1 MARKRGAFFKHV
13 GGAEFANPLNF
24 VFALPVL
31 IFGGVA
37 AGTDLSASTNAFTY
51 GLINLV
57 TLAFVALILL
67 SFYHWRLRSKNNFA
81 FGLILLFAA
90 FLGLVKAASTAW
102 LAVLAGLETDLQ
114 HGLEVRAT
122 GSVAAAVLVIG
133 STAILKG
140 IQEALIED
148 RDHLLALKLRRRFS
162 ERLANALKQIDQA
175 VEELQ
180 GLGSAETRRKFV
192 LEKLG
197 ALNEREV
204 RPLAHSIWSDQTGHV
219 MFSSKRLFFDSI
231 YFQKQSP
238 LALAAISILVTP
250 GLFRIGDWS
259 QGQFVALAMVTFGVA
274 LMIWVGNIV
283 RTMVP
288 QQYLVSSWLSVMLV
302 GSAITYAAAQL
313 IANGQL
319 DDNYLFDVISSF
331 VFFTASGLALSALS
345 AFFRKGAAVRSE
357 LKEEADEGDL
367 ANQLGEDFLR
377 NVASA
382 IHGRL
387 QNRITLAMVR
397 ISDGADLETELRE
410 IRNLIIEIGR
420 THSVAEVSEPAE
432 LIARW
437 RGFLAVEFVAAPE
450 SWSHNHE
457 LIIDEALANSFRHGK
472 ASEARVAVAADGTI
486 EIRDN
491 GQLTAGRKP
500 GMGSSLFTD
509 LAEWNL
515 SKDGSET
522 VFRARVKN

>member
-1 MARKRGAFFKHV
+1 MARKKGAFLKHV

-24 VFALPVL
+24 LFALPVL

-37 AGTDLSASTNAFTY
+37 AGTDLSASANAFTY
-51 GLINLV
+51 GWINLV

-67 SFYHWRLRSKNNFA
+67 AFYQWRLRSKNNLA

-102 LAVLAGLETDLQ
+102 LAVVTGLETDLQ

-122 GSVAAAVLVIG
+122 GSVSAAVLVIG

-180 GLGSAETRRKFV
+180 AVVSIQAQRKLV

-219 MFSSKRLFFDSI
+219 MFSSRRLFLDSI
-231 YFQKQSP
+231 FIQNQSP
-238 LALAAISILVTP
+238 LALAAISLLVTP
-250 GLFRIGDWS
+250 GLFRITTWD
-259 QGQFVALAMVTFGVA
+259 QGQLLALAIVTGGVA
-274 LMIWVGNIV
+274 LTIWAGNFV
-283 RTMVP
+283 RT
-288 QQYLVSSWLSVMLV
+288 LVDQKHLIPSWLSVMLV

-345 AFFRKGAAVRSE
+345 AFFRKGAEVRSE

-382 IHGRL
+382 IHGKL

-397 ISDGADLETELRE
+397 ISDGADLEAELRE
-410 IRNLIIEIGR
+410 IRNLIVEIGK
-420 THSVAEVSEPAE
+420 THSMGKASEPDE

-437 RGFLAVEFVAAPE
+437 RGFLDVEFVATPQ

-457 LIIDEALANSFRHGK
+457 LIIDEALANSFRHGRATRAK
-472 ASEARVAVAADGTI
+472 VAVVADGTI

-522 VFRARVKN
+522 LFRAKVKA